1 MEMRKLGDSGLEV
14 SVFGLGCWPMGGGDG
29 WGDQDEKLS
38 IAAVH
43 AALDSGL
50 NFFDSAEGYNAG
62 VSEEVLGRALL
73 GRREQAIIATKL
85 SPSNAEPDTLRAH
98 CEASL
103 ERLQTDYIDLYQVHW
118 PIESPLVSDAFG
130 TLADLKAEGKIRSI
144 GVSNHGIKQLGDA
157 LATGVPIVSH
167 QICYSL
173 LSRAIETEILP
184 LSRQD
189 GMGVITY
196 MPLNQGLLVG
206 HWATPD
212 DVPAFRARTRHF
224 SGDRPGSR
232 HGEAGAEVE
241 MFAALG
247 RIRQISADVGAPMAY
262 VALAWV
268 ATRPGVTCVLIGGR
282 KPDQIV
288 RNLEAATLDLPAS
301 VISQLDEATEALR
314 LKLGPSPDYFQGS
327 ANTRM
332 V

>member
-43 AALDSGL
+43 AALDAGL
-50 NFFDSAEGYNAG
+50 NFFDSAEGYNNG
-62 VSEEVLGRALL
+62 VSEEVLGRALV
-73 GRREQAIIATKL
+73 GRRDQALIATKL
-85 SPSNAEPDTLRAH
+85 SPSNAEPSTLRAH

-103 ERLQTDYIDLYQVHW
+103 KRLQTDYVDLYQVHW
-118 PIESPLVSDAFG
+118 PIESPLVSDAFA
-130 TLADLKAEGKIRSI
+130 TLADLKSEGKIRAI
-144 GVSNHGIKQLGDA
+144 GVSNHGARQLSET

-184 LSRQD
+184 LSRQN
-189 GMGVITY
+189 GMGVISY

-206 HWATPD
+206 HWAAPD
-212 DVPAFRARTRHF
+212 DVPPFRARTRHF

-232 HGEAGAEVE
+232 HGEAGAEKE
-241 MFAALG
+241 TFAALK
-247 RIRQISADVGAPMAY
+247 RIRQISADVGAPMAH

-268 ATRPGVTCVLIGGR
+268 AAKPGVTCVLVGGR
-282 KPDQIV
+282 KPDQLV
-288 RNLEAATLDLPAS
+288 RNLAAATLDLPES
-301 VISQLDEATEALR
+301 IITRLDEATEELR
-314 LKLGPSPDYFQGS
+314 LRLGPSPDYFQGL

-332 V
+332 E